1 MKCSYNEFQVYCRH
15 YKNIEE
21 MFIKTIQYVSPTK
34 DNGNTYSDA
43 YAKII
48 LLCGAEIDSIFKL
61 LCGIE
66 EGNVEENKNKKQYN
80 VKDYLQI
87 IDTKLK
93 PLHSEYY
100 MEYFIGNSRERMIID
115 PFKKMEE
122 GAKYSGLFWWET
134 YQKLKHDRISHE
146 KSANLKTILCLL
158 LVHSILI
165 EILVD
170 YIEGVESDDYR
181 MCLKSQFRSKIIYN
195 PD

>member
-1 MKCSYNEFQVYCRH
+1 MKCSYNELQVYGRH
-15 YKNIEE
+15 YRNIEE

-34 DNGNTYSDA
+34 NNENTCSDE

-48 LLCGAEIDSIFKL
+48 LLCGAEVDSIFKL
-61 LCGIE
+61 LCVIE
-66 EGNVEENKNKKQYN
+66 EGNVEENKNKRQYKM
-80 VKDYLQI
+80 KDYLQI
-87 IDTKLK
+87 IETKLK

-100 MEYFIGNSRERMIID
+100 VDYFIGKNRERMIID
-115 PFKKMEE
+115 PFEKMEE

-146 KSANLKTILCLL
+146 KKANLKTVLCLL

-170 YIEGVESDDYR
+170 YTEGVESDNYR
-181 MCLKSQFRSKIIYN
+181 ICLKSQFRSKIIYN